1 MQSSVEQVFQP
12 ILMYSKTWQQ
22 HQHKISERILLGD
35 FPKVITFF
43 CMLLSKCSRLGII
56 KKSRSR
62 REKRRGP
69 EMRKRKMLPLKCATI
84 FLLVFPAMY

>member
-56 KKSRSR
+56 KKSGEWEGKKEGSC
-62 REKRRGP
+62 
-69 EMRKRKMLPLKCATI
+69 LS
-84 FLLVFPAMY
+84 